1 MQVQEL
7 AQLFVCGDVQALH
20 AHAAWTGTSREAV
33 LRHLLAC
40 LPSSTVVPPARLQT
54 LLSQAL
60 EHQMKTCVKY
70 NGAAA
75 WTNLL
80 EDCVADDELVPTLT
94 RLFLDVHDIY
104 MCMYILYMCI
114 YTHIYIYMCV
124 CLYTYMYV
132 YVWIYIG
139 ADADASVARRARG
152 RGLASCVFALRR
164 LPCVGIKGPLRHDL
178 VAPLAAARQAPPQRP
193 H

>member
-104 MCMYILYMCI
+104 MCMYILYVCI
-114 YTHIYIYMCV
+114 YTHIYIYV
-124 CLYTYMYV
+124 CMS
-132 YVWIYIG
+132 IYIHVCICMDIYRCRRRRVCCSTRTRTRSG
-139 ADADASVARRARG
+139 ILRFRIAAAS
-152 RGLASCVFALRR
+152 LRR
-164 LPCVGIKGPLRHDL
+164 HQRT
-178 VAPLAAARQAPPQRP
+178 APS
-193 H
+193 